1 MEKFFTS
8 FAVVFIAEMG
18 DKTQLFLI
26 GLTSKF
32 KLRSIIIG
40 VIAAVIMLNG
50 AAAAAGYFI
59 GGAIDP
65 SIIKVAAGVAFLGFA
80 YTTLLPEKEEGGR
93 LRGRG
98 AALAV
103 FLSFSLAELG
113 DKTQLTALT
122 LSADSA
128 ASGGGLP
135 DAVTIFIACTAGL
148 LAADAVGIA
157 AGHFLSKHLP
167 EKVLPFLSFSI
178 FTFFGIYTLAEATSA
193 LTAGTLPTVIVTAS
207 VTLAFAA
214 LCALTLIFQR
224 KKKKEGSCE

>member
-1 MEKFFTS
+1 MVQFFTS
-8 FAVVFIAEMG
+8 FAMVFIAEMG
-18 DKTQLFLI
+18 DKTQLFII

-32 KLRSIIIG
+32 KLKSIMIG
-40 VIAAVIMLNG
+40 VVSAVVMLNVAAV
-50 AAAAAGYFI
+50 AAGYFI
-59 GGAIDP
+59 GGAVDP
-65 SIIKVAAGVAFLGFA
+65 SIIKIVAGVAFLGFA
-80 YTTLLPEKEEGGR
+80 YTTLLPEKEESGA

-122 LSADSA
+122 LAADSS
-128 ASGGGLP
+128 ASGGGIG

-157 AGHFLSKHLP
+157 VGHFLSKKLP
-167 EKVLPFLSFSI
+167 EKALKFLSFAI

-193 LTAGTLPTVIVTAS
+193 LTEGTAPTVIVTAS
-207 VTLAFAA
+207 ATVLFAA
-214 LCALTLIFQR
+214 LCAATLLIQR
-224 KKKKEGSCE
+224 NKRKDG

>member
-1 MEKFFTS
+1 MEKFFAS

-40 VIAAVIMLNG
+40 VVAAVVILNG
-50 AAAAAGYFI
+50 AAVAGGYLI
-59 GGAIDP
+59 GGAVDP

-98 AALAV
+98 AVLAV

-128 ASGGGLP
+128 ASGGGIG
-135 DAVTIFIACTAGL
+135 DALTVFIACTAGL
-148 LAADAVGIA
+148 LAADAVGSA

-167 EKVLPFLSFSI
+167 EWALSFLSFAI

-193 LTAGTLPTVIVTAS
+193 LTDGALPTVIVTAS

-224 KKKKEGSCE
+224 NRNKKGSGK